1 MSHSITKTCQSTR
14 QPSFSRYCTTPGG
27 RHAILL
33 YSINITT
40 MIKIKFEFN
49 IHVLKEG
56 NTVASTLTTG
66 KQVNSTEELVKKVAD
81 FFAISRLEIDKA
93 ERKGR
98 FSTARNYQT
107 AIRSLRRFVGKAELP
122 LHLMDGMLMEQYQR
136 WLREKGI
143 CPNTSSCYMRSL
155 RALYNRAAAEA
166 GIETGKPF
174 GKVYTG
180 HAETVKRSVST
191 DDIRSIRRADLRSK
205 PSLELTR
212 DIFLFCYYAMGMPF
226 VDVAFLR
233 KDNIKDGFIVYYR
246 HKTGQQIRI
255 KLESCMYHIMKKYE
269 QADRPYLFPIIS
281 SEEQRLAH
289 HQYVVALGRYNRCL
303 KRIARIANVES
314 NLTSYVV
321 RHSWASNA
329 YEQNVDLPVISKAL
343 GHTDTQTTLIYI
355 RGIND
360 QRLEHANRK
369 LLKNIQK

>member
-1 MSHSITKTCQSTR
+1 
-14 QPSFSRYCTTPGG
+14 
-27 RHAILL
+27 
-33 YSINITT
+33 

-66 KQVNSTEELVKKVAD
+66 KQVNSTKELVKKVVD
-81 FFAISRLEIDKA
+81 FFAISRQEIDKA
-93 ERKGR
+93 ERKGC

-122 LHLMDGMLMEQYQR
+122 LHLMDVMLMEQYQR

-205 PSLELTR
+205 PSLPQ
-212 DIFLFCYYAMGMPF
+212 F
-226 VDVAFLR
+226 
-233 KDNIKDGFIVYYR
+233 
-246 HKTGQQIRI
+246 
-255 KLESCMYHIMKKYE
+255 
-269 QADRPYLFPIIS
+269 
-281 SEEQRLAH
+281 
-289 HQYVVALGRYNRCL
+289 
-303 KRIARIANVES
+303 
-314 NLTSYVV
+314 
-321 RHSWASNA
+321 
-329 YEQNVDLPVISKAL
+329 
-343 GHTDTQTTLIYI
+343 
-355 RGIND
+355 GI
-360 QRLEHANRK
+360 RK
-369 LLKNIQK
+369 LSKKLVI

>member
-1 MSHSITKTCQSTR
+1 
-14 QPSFSRYCTTPGG
+14 
-27 RHAILL
+27 
-33 YSINITT
+33 

-81 FFAISRLEIDKA
+81 FFAISRLEIDKT
-93 ERKGR
+93 ERKGC

-122 LHLMDGMLMEQYQR
+122 LHLMDVMLMEQYQR

>member
-1 MSHSITKTCQSTR
+1 
-14 QPSFSRYCTTPGG
+14 
-27 RHAILL
+27 
-33 YSINITT
+33 
-40 MIKIKFEFN
+40 
-49 IHVLKEG
+49 
-56 NTVASTLTTG
+56 
-66 KQVNSTEELVKKVAD
+66 
-81 FFAISRLEIDKA
+81 
-93 ERKGR
+93 
-98 FSTARNYQT
+98 
-107 AIRSLRRFVGKAELP
+107 
-122 LHLMDGMLMEQYQR
+122 
-136 WLREKGI
+136 
-143 CPNTSSCYMRSL
+143 MRSL
-155 RALYNRAAAEA
+155 RALYHRAAAEA